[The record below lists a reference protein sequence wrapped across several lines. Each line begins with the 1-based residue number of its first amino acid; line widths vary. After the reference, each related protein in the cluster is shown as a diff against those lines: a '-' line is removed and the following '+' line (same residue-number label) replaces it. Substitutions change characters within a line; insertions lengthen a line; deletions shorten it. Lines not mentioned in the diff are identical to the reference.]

1 MHASS
6 TTGSGVARWRF
17 ALIALGLAALFATPA
32 AALAAG
38 NFTAILKAPSHTP
51 IAKSSWA
58 ITINVTKGTA
68 KLNGDVNYE
77 FLFGGQVVSH
87 QKGHTFKNGVFT
99 DKLCFPPKS
108 ENQPLKLGMV
118 VTTKY
123 GSKTLYWNVET
134 KAGKVTSPCNPNA

>member
-6 TTGSGVARWRF
+6 ATVRAVARRRF
-17 ALIALGLAALFATPA
+17 ALIALSLAALFAMPS

-38 NFTAILKAPSHTP
+38 SFTATLKAPSHTP

-58 ITINVTKGTA
+58 ITINVSKGTT
-68 KLNGDVNYE
+68 KLNGNVNYE
-77 FLFGGQVVSH
+77 FLFGGQVVSR
-87 QKGHTFKNGVFT
+87 QKGHAFKNGVFT

-123 GSKTLYWNVET
+123 GSKTLYWNVQT